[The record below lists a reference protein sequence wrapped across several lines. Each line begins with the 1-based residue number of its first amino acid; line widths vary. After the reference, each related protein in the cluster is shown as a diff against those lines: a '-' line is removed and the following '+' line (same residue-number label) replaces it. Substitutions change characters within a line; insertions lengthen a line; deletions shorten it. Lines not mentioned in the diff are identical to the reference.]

1 MSTSPL
7 SKMQSHLI
15 RNELKI
21 PLMPCMHLQGVA
33 ISKVGLMA
41 LSRSPLRGRP
51 SLNAF
56 FALTSWV
63 KATSGQ
69 ESVATAFWVLTQD
82 PEPVAVPML
91 VLPSPHV
98 LPITPIIHD
107 RFWSWH
113 LLKILQHQTGGVL
126 TQDTAVRP
134 RHSGPGRLWMRVGGS
149 WKRRARGYLLERCGR
164 GPRRGCSWLMD
175 FLILFLVLQPCIW
188 SSRTKDVVQAGK
200 TDVEAQPKLGK
211 ELLIESVELFWD
223 VIAKQCWEE
232 AGDVSLFG

>member
-15 RNELKI
+15 RNELKNA
-21 PLMPCMHLQGVA
+21 LMPCMHLQWVA
-33 ISKVGLMA
+33 IVKTGLTA
-41 LSRSPLRGRP
+41 LRRSPLRGQP
-51 SLNAF
+51 SQNAF
-56 FALTSWV
+56 FALTSRV
-63 KATSGQ
+63 KATYRQ
-69 ESVATAFWVLTQD
+69 ESVAAALWVLTQD

-134 RHSGPGRLWMRVGGS
+134 RHPGPGRLCMRVGGS
-149 WKRRARGYLLERCGR
+149 WKRRASGYLLDRCGC
-164 GPRRGCSWLMD
+164 GLRRGCSWLMD
-175 FLILFLVLQPCIW
+175 FLIFFLGL
-188 SSRTKDVVQAGK
+188 
-200 TDVEAQPKLGK
+200 
-211 ELLIESVELFWD
+211 
-223 VIAKQCWEE
+223 
-232 AGDVSLFG
+232 